1 MQFNVWDGTI
11 MEPTGEEELNATV
24 AIVATYTTASLL
36 DDGDMP
42 PEPVASGEKRKRG
55 VKARLIAGASGLLR
69 RGSRKGK

>member
-1 MQFNVWDGTI
+1 

-36 DDGDMP
+36 DDSDTQ
-42 PEPVASGEKRKRG
+42 PEPVVSGEKRKGG